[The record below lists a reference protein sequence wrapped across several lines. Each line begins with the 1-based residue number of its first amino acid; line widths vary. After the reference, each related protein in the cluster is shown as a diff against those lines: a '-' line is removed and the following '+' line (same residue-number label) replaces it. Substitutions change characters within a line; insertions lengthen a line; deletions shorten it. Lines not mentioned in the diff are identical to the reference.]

1 MKKAV
6 LLTLI
11 FLSYLNVFSQ
21 NTYTIDQFNISFE
34 ATQELIRSVSASGTS
49 ASFDNDDI
57 SIDIER
63 VSYDRESEEF
73 VNSAKYGA
81 IEIAKDYGLQ
91 DIVDGGVLSKIDKGY
106 YVKGFDLEDG
116 KRYPVFVLV
125 ILDDAKKMAYEISV
139 DCYGVSESEAVKI
152 IQSFE
157 QTY

>member
-1 MKKAV
+1 MKKIV
-6 LLTLI
+6 FIVILL
-11 FLSYLNVFSQ
+11 LNGALFGQ

-34 ATQELIRSVSASGTS
+34 TTQELIRSVSTSGTS

-139 DCYGVSESEAVKI
+139 DCYGVGQSEALKI

-157 QTY
+157 QTP